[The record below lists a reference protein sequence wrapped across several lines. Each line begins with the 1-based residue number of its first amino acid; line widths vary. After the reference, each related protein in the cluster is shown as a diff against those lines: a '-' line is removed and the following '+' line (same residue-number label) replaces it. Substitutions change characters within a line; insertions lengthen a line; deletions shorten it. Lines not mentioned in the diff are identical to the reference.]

1 MVLTYEGHDIT
12 RYVSIAKCICRD
24 VSCGRADSMEL
35 VFHHAAAWYQWK
47 PKVDDTISAS
57 LDGFSTGKMFLNAI
71 QPEGDK
77 IRMIATSLPSAARRR
92 TWTAYRKMTLETIMR
107 RCAAEIGLEAALYG
121 VDGTMRYPFILRENE
136 GSAAFLDRL
145 GQMEGLAVKAVNG
158 KMRGISVE
166 YAQGLDAV
174 KTFYIDPD
182 RDKVT
187 HTRQE
192 NQKYSTLTVLT
203 PGARVIAQDSNA
215 AWGNAITITG
225 LSAMKAVQAG
235 RWARGMLLMHNRQ
248 QERLVMKIPYEPSM
262 CAMQRVD
269 VDGTTDAK
277 GAWIVDE
284 AEQDLID
291 RSTAIKLVRVVTT
304 IR

>member
-12 RYVSIAKCICRD
+12 QYVSIARCICRD

-35 VFHHAAAWYQWK
+35 EFHHAAAWYQWK

-57 LDGFSTGKMFLNAI
+57 LDGFSTGKMYLNAI
-71 QPEGDK
+71 QPEGDR

-92 TWTAYRKMTLETIMR
+92 TWAAYRDMTMETIMR
-107 RCAAEIGLEAALYG
+107 RCAAEFGLEAALYG
-121 VDGTMRYPFILRENE
+121 VDGTMRYSFMLREYE
-136 GSAAFLDRL
+136 GGAAFLDRL
-145 GQMEGLAVKAVNG
+145 GQMEGIAVKAVNG
-158 KMRGISVE
+158 KIRGISVA
-166 YAQGLDAV
+166 YAQGLDPV
-174 KTFYIDPD
+174 KTLYIDTD
-182 RDKVT
+182 RDNVI

-203 PGARVIAQDSNA
+203 PKARVVAQDSGA
-215 AWGNAITITG
+215 AYGNAITITG
-225 LSAMKAVQAG
+225 LNAMNAAQAG
-235 RWARGMLLMHNRQ
+235 RWARGILLMHNRQ
-248 QERLVMKIPYEPSM
+248 QERLVMKIPYTPSM

-269 VDGTTDAK
+269 VNGTTDAN

-284 AEQDLID
+284 AEQDLIG
-291 RSTAIKLVRVVTT
+291 RSTAIRLLRVINT

>member
-1 MVLTYEGHDIT
+1 
-12 RYVSIAKCICRD
+12 
-24 VSCGRADSMEL
+24 
-35 VFHHAAAWYQWK
+35 
-47 PKVDDTISAS
+47 
-57 LDGFSTGKMFLNAI
+57 
-71 QPEGDK
+71 
-77 IRMIATSLPSAARRR
+77 
-92 TWTAYRKMTLETIMR
+92 
-107 RCAAEIGLEAALYG
+107 
-121 VDGTMRYPFILRENE
+121 LRENE